1 MTHLLARAERGQHD
15 KPMRLESRAVGQ
27 CWHLHWHRPGHRLW
41 EIRLGVF
48 VQLQHFNAVKHRSD
62 RRRQRRRR
70 RRRRTQSTSGTR
82 CVRWGPVLL
91 EDTVSTAL
99 HGSQYERSMSWQR
112 AALIFVSGWMK
123 YGGNTWATPSRP
135 MRNDR
140 GALLLARFG
149 NVQQHR
155 GEECPTGIVS

>member
-1 MTHLLARAERGQHD
+1 MHGWDDDVSCAVCCESQPWNKMTHLLARAERGQHD

-70 RRRRTQSTSGTR
+70 RKRRTQSTSGMR

-91 EDTVSTAL
+91 EDTVSTAKPL
-99 HGSQYERSMSWQR
+99 RSTGRSTSAAYLGSAQR
-112 AALIFVSGWMK
+112 
-123 YGGNTWATPSRP
+123 
-135 MRNDR
+135 
-140 GALLLARFG
+140 
-149 NVQQHR
+149 
-155 GEECPTGIVS
+155 